1 MHEHKPCAYDTADD
15 CTEVADE
22 NCGHNAAA
30 LNIAET
36 EHERGN
42 NKPHSE
48 CRAEVSQAV
57 KLIFLEVLAKTAI
70 FCERK
75 NCRIVGK
82 ISCDYAES
90 GSTGQAVYRLHKR
103 GKQVIEHCNNT
114 ELREQCGNCTHDD
127 CDRHD
132 VKTCIGQK
140 SECGIH
146 YCAEHVRKPH
156 GDCKQGK
163 KTDEEDEEYYRSDP
177 K

>member
-1 MHEHKPCAYDTADD
+1 MHEHQPCAYDTADD

-57 KLIFLEVLAKTAI
+57 KLIFLEVLAKTVI
-70 FCERK
+70 FRERK

-132 VKTCIGQK
+132 VKTGIGQK

-163 KTDEEDEEYYRSDP
+163 KTDEEDEEHYRSDP